1 MSSFQRLIAIPEE
14 QYVTMMNVQKQQG
27 PLAQHMQSLEYRL
40 KEEENPKD
48 PYRQLVMQSDVF
60 GKMLNLK
67 EQMRDSISISTPKP
81 YVNRAQALFRNIEAF
96 VKFNDK
102 GEIITNGDRV
112 IPHSRIED
120 LIQHAVR
127 DRRRNIMPVG
137 WEYFIRLLQEYNV
150 PKSLLNRATLDELE
164 GATASVETR
173 NIKLEPDSGE
183 AINIKLEPAERITKQ
198 MPTSSKRK
206 VVKRKV
212 TTLYFPK
219 RSQPSRK
226 VKSNVDFLAKY

>member
-1 MSSFQRLIAIPEE
+1 MSSFQRLIAIPQE
-14 QYVTMMNVQKQQG
+14 QYVTMMNIQKQGG
-27 PLAQHMQSLEYRL
+27 PLAQHMQSLEHRF

-48 PYRQLVMQSDVF
+48 PYRQLVMQSDVL
-60 GKMLNLK
+60 GQMLNLK

-102 GEIITNGDRV
+102 GEIITNDDRV

-137 WEYFIRLLQEYNV
+137 WKYFIRLLQEHNV

-164 GATASVETR
+164 GATATSDEMR
-173 NIKLEPDSGE
+173 NIKLEPTE
-183 AINIKLEPAERITKQ
+183 KIIKQNPTFTKRKNIKSKIPTRI
-198 MPTSSKRK
+198 PP
-206 VVKRKV
+206 
-212 TTLYFPK
+212 L
-219 RSQPSRK
+219 RK
-226 VKSNVDFLAKY
+226 VKSSVDFLAKY